1 MKKVKG
7 SKGITLIALVITVIV
22 ILILVGI
29 TISAISGEN
38 GIIQKAEQAKKT
50 YTESSE
56 KEIINLAISTI
67 KINLED
73 IEQNNLKEEI
83 ENINGADTVEV
94 NEVGTNLLKVKF
106 NQIENTY
113 TVSKDGKLMDIQA
126 WMI

>member
-22 ILILVGI
+22 ILILAGI

-106 NQIENTY
+106 N
-113 TVSKDGKLMDIQA
+113 
-126 WMI
+126 